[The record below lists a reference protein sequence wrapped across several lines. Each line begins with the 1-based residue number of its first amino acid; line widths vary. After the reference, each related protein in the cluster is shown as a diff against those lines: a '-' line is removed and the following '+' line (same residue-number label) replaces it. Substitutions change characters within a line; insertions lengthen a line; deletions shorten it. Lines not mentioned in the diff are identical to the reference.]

1 MHLNLLIE
9 HFLSRKTTI
18 KSKFQYQDKFKP
30 LEVYSD
36 LIILCPLL
44 YTVEIWGTHCTSNK
58 VNSHEKQKELCSY
71 ESKKN

>member
-18 KSKFQYQDKFKP
+18 KSKFQYQDNFKP

-44 YTVEIWGTHCTSNK
+44 YTVEI
-58 VNSHEKQKELCSY
+58 
-71 ESKKN
+71 